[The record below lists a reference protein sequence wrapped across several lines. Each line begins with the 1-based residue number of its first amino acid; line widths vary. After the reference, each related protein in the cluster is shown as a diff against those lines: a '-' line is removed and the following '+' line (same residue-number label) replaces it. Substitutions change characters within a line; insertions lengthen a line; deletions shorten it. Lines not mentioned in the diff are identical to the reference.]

1 VSEPFFIAKAQAN
14 DLVALQV
21 VAGVDLEIRRGEV
34 LALLEDNSAASRH
47 SSRYFGLVYSLVAH
61 DNSGAAA
68 GRFGALD
75 RHAADA
81 RIDPHDQS
89 RFRVQNAYDRR

>member
-1 VSEPFFIAKAQAN
+1 MEEGLSVSLSEGAAQENPF
-14 DLVALQV
+14 D
-21 VAGVDLEIRRGEV
+21 E
-34 LALLEDNSAASRH
+34 
-47 SSRYFGLVYSLVAH
+47 
-61 DNSGAAA
+61 AAA